1 MATNVPGTSS
11 IELMKKLRY
20 RSPSMAAVIR
30 EIPKYIRLLAS
41 LENSNNNYVL
51 NVVFFFMSNTHM
63 SNIKN
68 REFESRW
75 FEWIVEV
82 TRVIISLTIHCSH
95 SLRVAERHDR
105 TVACIYTI

>member
-51 NVVFFFMSNTHM
+51 NVVFFMSNTHM

-82 TRVIISLTIHCSH
+82 SRVIIVLTIHCRH
-95 SLRVAERHDR
+95 SLRLADRHNR